1 MNKEGERKISRV
13 VTWRKREEKRKKE
26 KETNLNHMVLSN
38 QTVPGSQIAM
48 DKIFGLQVG
57 HASSNLSKMGQ
68 FFLGI
73 QYETCQ

>member
-1 MNKEGERKISRV
+1 MEKER
-13 VTWRKREEKRKKE
+13 RKKKKK
-26 KETNLNHMVLSN
+26 KETNLYNMVLSN

-57 HASSNLSKMGQ
+57 HASSNLGKMGQ

-73 QYETCQ
+73 QYGTYQQS